1 MQLDFGSSVKTG
13 QQQTRYNELYN
24 KLRLRLMKPIKQKK
38 GDKVSLQPQLLN
50 NLDELLKLEFT
61 DIERASIANY
71 ELQKHLIE
79 MAVYPKD
86 FYKEMKF
93 DHFFRYIVT
102 YIRIEPKL
110 WIKSSPMYEQVC
122 RYNETQ

>member
-1 MQLDFGSSVKTG
+1 
-13 QQQTRYNELYN
+13 
-24 KLRLRLMKPIKQKK
+24 MKPIKQKK

-61 DIERASIANY
+61 ENERASIANY

-79 MAVYPKD
+79 MCVYPKD

-93 DHFFRYIVT
+93 DHFFKYMLT

-110 WIKSSPMYEQVC
+110 WIKSSPMYESVC
-122 RYNETQ
+122 QFDNLEGAGTLEDQKDET